1 MSSSNEPS
9 FAAFVGIDW
18 GDRAHAY
25 MLEEAGSR
33 QREQGVLAHTPEQVG
48 AWVVALQQRFGG
60 RPIAVCLEQSRG
72 ALLAMLSGYD
82 CLVIYPVASTVSAR
96 LRAAFFPSGAKDD
109 RPDATLLLDVL
120 LQHRDRL
127 RRLDPDSEPIRQ
139 LQFLV
144 EERRKLVHEKTRQ
157 KNRLTAK
164 LKLYFPQLLEWFD
177 DIDSE
182 LVDRFLRRWPTL
194 QAVQAVRPATLQAF
208 WKKHH
213 SCSQA
218 RNQQRLA
225 AIAPAQPATRDGA
238 VLAAATV
245 AVPLLLDLL
254 RVLRQS
260 IAQLDK
266 QIAELAAAQPD
277 FALFEGLP
285 GAGAALAPRLLAA
298 FGSRRER
305 FESAAQLQAYSGIA
319 PVLERSGKRQRTR
332 YRWACPKFLRQSFHE
347 FAAFSRQR
355 SVWAGRYYEQ
365 QRGRGKSHHQAVRAL
380 AFKWIRILFT
390 CWQSRT
396 PYDEARYLAALAR
409 SGSPLVTSLPAVH
422 SS

>member
-1 MSSSNEPS
+1 
-9 FAAFVGIDW
+9 
-18 GDRAHAY
+18 
-25 MLEEAGSR
+25 
-33 QREQGVLAHTPEQVG
+33 
-48 AWVVALQQRFGG
+48 
-60 RPIAVCLEQSRG
+60 
-72 ALLAMLSGYD
+72 
-82 CLVIYPVASTVSAR
+82 VSAR